1 MSESG
6 FQILVNNI
14 KATLSSLLNRGSR
27 LRQFRSTERDR
38 SRAIS
43 RNFFLHIHSARI
55 HKYSLQPSYT
65 MGLGLISFFLF
76 LILTFTGIL
85 LMFYYTP
92 SIERAYASILDITH
106 VVVAGRFIRN
116 IHRWAA
122 HGMVLSVI
130 LHMVRVFYT
139 GSYKRNRGFNWIIGI
154 ALLLCTLLL
163 SFSGYLLPW
172 DQLAFWAVTIGS
184 NIAGSASELT
194 EALGLSG
201 IIDPGRIIKNLLI
214 GGSTV
219 EQPALIRFYLLHI
232 IFLPLLSIVLIG
244 VHFWRIRKDGGLSR
258 PDNADLVLDEAE
270 KKYLVQDNLDKNIAG
285 KALDNRHSMLS
296 WPSALWAEGAVF
308 VLTLAVLLLIA
319 YFYDAPLKE
328 MANPSVPENPAKS
341 PWYFLGLQELVS
353 YSAFAGGIAI
363 PFMLIVALISIPF
376 LDREDTDFG
385 SWFAGRAGKRV
396 TLNSLIYALVIT
408 LGIIAFTIQAGW
420 IRDWF
425 DSPPQLI
432 VILFNPATVLTF
444 AYMAWAFYILRKTA
458 STRMSALAL
467 FSCCLVGFIILTV
480 LGMWFRGPDWQFF
493 WLPSQWPPH

>member
-1 MSESG
+1 
-6 FQILVNNI
+6 
-14 KATLSSLLNRGSR
+14 
-27 LRQFRSTERDR
+27 
-38 SRAIS
+38 
-43 RNFFLHIHSARI
+43 
-55 HKYSLQPSYT
+55 
-65 MGLGLISFFLF
+65 
-76 LILTFTGIL
+76 
-85 LMFYYTP
+85 
-92 SIERAYASILDITH
+92 
-106 VVVAGRFIRN
+106 
-116 IHRWAA
+116 
-122 HGMVLSVI
+122 
-130 LHMVRVFYT
+130 
-139 GSYKRNRGFNWIIGI
+139 
-154 ALLLCTLLL
+154 
-163 SFSGYLLPW
+163 
-172 DQLAFWAVTIGS
+172 
-184 NIAGSASELT
+184 
-194 EALGLSG
+194 
-201 IIDPGRIIKNLLI
+201 
-214 GGSTV
+214 
-219 EQPALIRFYLLHI
+219 
-232 IFLPLLSIVLIG
+232 
-244 VHFWRIRKDGGLSR
+244 
-258 PDNADLVLDEAE
+258 
-270 KKYLVQDNLDKNIAG
+270 
-285 KALDNRHSMLS
+285 
-296 WPSALWAEGAVF
+296 
-308 VLTLAVLLLIA
+308 LLLIA

-425 DSPPQLI
+425 DSPPPFI

-444 AYMAWAFYILRKTA
+444 VYMAWAFYILRKTA

>member
-139 GSYKRNRGFNWIIGI
+139 GSY
-154 ALLLCTLLL
+154 
-163 SFSGYLLPW
+163 
-172 DQLAFWAVTIGS
+172 
-184 NIAGSASELT
+184 
-194 EALGLSG
+194 
-201 IIDPGRIIKNLLI
+201 
-214 GGSTV
+214 
-219 EQPALIRFYLLHI
+219 
-232 IFLPLLSIVLIG
+232 
-244 VHFWRIRKDGGLSR
+244 
-258 PDNADLVLDEAE
+258 
-270 KKYLVQDNLDKNIAG
+270 
-285 KALDNRHSMLS
+285 
-296 WPSALWAEGAVF
+296 
-308 VLTLAVLLLIA
+308 
-319 YFYDAPLKE
+319 
-328 MANPSVPENPAKS
+328 
-341 PWYFLGLQELVS
+341 
-353 YSAFAGGIAI
+353 
-363 PFMLIVALISIPF
+363 
-376 LDREDTDFG
+376 
-385 SWFAGRAGKRV
+385 
-396 TLNSLIYALVIT
+396 
-408 LGIIAFTIQAGW
+408 
-420 IRDWF
+420 
-425 DSPPQLI
+425 
-432 VILFNPATVLTF
+432 
-444 AYMAWAFYILRKTA
+444 
-458 STRMSALAL
+458 
-467 FSCCLVGFIILTV
+467 
-480 LGMWFRGPDWQFF
+480 
-493 WLPSQWPPH
+493 